1 MDFKRKCYDPTL
13 ASSTMIR
20 FGVTRAELRVA
31 HLEMN
36 QGQTTERQ
44 DNPWIP
50 DKGGSKA
57 TLPPTQRTVGEPMPG
72 KQSQTLPPCVGVG
85 SLDVL

>member
-31 HLEMN
+31 HLEMKTK
-36 QGQTTERQ
+36 GRQ
-44 DNPWIP
+44 QKDKIIP
-50 DKGGSKA
+50 G
-57 TLPPTQRTVGEPMPG
+57 
-72 KQSQTLPPCVGVG
+72 SQTKVEVRPHCHRLREQ
-85 SLDVL
+85 